1 MSPKPPS
8 MYASVNVPSEAAGSG
23 GVIEQLSVRFRSPL
37 RRFFEKRGI
46 PRHEIDDLV
55 QDVFLRLASCETL
68 ADHEHMD
75 AYLFRSASNLL
86 TDRHRR
92 LAARS
97 SELHEA
103 YEEDIHGIEKASF
116 GPDRQL
122 LGAQDIEQL
131 VAALYELPE
140 RTRAVFTLHH
150 IEDLSH
156 QEIAERLGIAIS
168 TIEKHMGRASA
179 YLIKRL
185 ERQL

>member
-1 MSPKPPS
+1 MSPKSPS
-8 MYASVNVPSEAAGSG
+8 ASLASDTPQALAPG
-23 GVIEQLSVRFRSPL
+23 GVIEQLSLRYRAPL

-55 QDVFLRLASCETL
+55 QDVFLRLASRESIGE
-68 ADHEHMD
+68 HEHLD
-75 AYLFRSASNLL
+75 AYLFRSALNLL

-92 LAARS
+92 RAARA
-97 SELHEA
+97 SELHEV
-103 YEEDIHGIEKASF
+103 YEEEIHGIEKASF

-156 QEIAERLGIAIS
+156 QEIADRLGIAIS

-179 YLIKRL
+179 FLIKRL